1 MAVLN
6 PSLAAH
12 GMESM
17 DTFSHPLSQNLLV
30 LAPWDL
36 RDGESKQ
43 GVHLYLVTAGAETPG

>member
-6 PSLAAH
+6 PSIAAH